1 MDFIP
6 QGGIFAMLESATIVV
21 KCVLCLLAAMSM
33 WSWTIIFWKM
43 ISLGKARTRILKG
56 NQIMEEADSLSS
68 GLTAIS
74 RTSSS
79 PLNRIGTAAVKEYR
93 VLEKSAVSPSHKRR
107 LIKDTL
113 RRILRQK
120 VSSEMKKLTS
130 SLSFLATC
138 ANGAPFIGLFGT
150 VWGIMNSFHAIGSAK
165 SAALSAV
172 APGIS
177 EALIAT
183 AIGLAVAIPA
193 TIAYNFFLGVL
204 NGIETEMVNFAGAFL
219 NRVEREVSWV
229 EPVSKGSAQTSMDH
243 ESSIQG

>member
-1 MDFIP
+1 MDFLP
-6 QGGIFAMLESATIVV
+6 EGGIFAMLASASIVV
-21 KCVLCLLAAMSM
+21 KSVMCLLAAMSL
-33 WSWTIIFWKM
+33 WSWTIIFCKL
-43 ISLGKARTRILKG
+43 ISLGRARALVLKG
-56 NQIMEEADSLSS
+56 NKIMEDADSLSS

-74 RTSSS
+74 KTPSS
-79 PLNRIGTAAVKEYR
+79 PLNRIGSAAVKEYR
-93 VLEKSAVSPSHKRR
+93 ILEKSAVSPSHKRR

-113 RRILRQK
+113 RRILRQR
-120 VSSEMKKLTS
+120 VSSEMKGLSS

-150 VWGIMNSFHAIGSAK
+150 VWGIMNSFHAIGTAK

-177 EALIAT
+177 EALVAT

-193 TIAYNFFLGVL
+193 TISYNFFLGVL
-204 NGIETEMVNFAGAFL
+204 GGIETEMVNFAGVFL

-229 EPVSKGSAQTSMDH
+229 EPPSKSHGDDEDDTSV
-243 ESSIQG
+243 EV

>member
-1 MDFIP
+1 MDFLP
-6 QGGIFAMLESATIVV
+6 QGGIFAMLDQATIVV
-21 KCVLCLLAAMSM
+21 KGVLCLLAGMSL
-33 WSWTIIFWKM
+33 WSWTIIFWKL
-43 ISLGKARTRILKG
+43 ISLGRARTLILKG

-68 GLTAIS
+68 GLAEIS
-74 RTSSS
+74 KTEAS
-79 PLNRIGTAAVKEYR
+79 PLNHIGAAAVKEYR
-93 VLEKSAVSPSHKRR
+93 VLEKSAVSAAHKRR

-113 RRILRQK
+113 RRILRRK

-165 SAALSAV
+165 SAALAAV

-177 EALIAT
+177 EALVAT
-183 AIGLAVAIPA
+183 AIGLGVAIPA
-193 TIAYNFFLGVL
+193 TIFYNFFLGVL
-204 NGIETEMVNFAGAFL
+204 NGIETELVNFAGTFL

-229 EPVSKGSAQTSMDH
+229 EPSGK
-243 ESSIQG
+243 SSTEE

>member
-1 MDFIP
+1 MDFLP
-6 QGGIFAMLESATIVV
+6 QGGIFAMLSQATIVV
-21 KCVLCLLAAMSM
+21 KCVLGLLAAMSL
-33 WSWTIIFWKM
+33 WSWTIIFWKL
-43 ISLGKARTRILKG
+43 ISLGRARTLILKG
-56 NQIMEEADSLSS
+56 NKIMEEADSLSS
-68 GLTAIS
+68 GLTEIS
-74 RTSSS
+74 KTEGS

-93 VLEKSAVSPSHKRR
+93 VLEKSAVSASHKRR

-113 RRILRQK
+113 RRILRRQ
-120 VSSEMKKLTS
+120 VSSELKKLTT

-177 EALIAT
+177 EALVAT
-183 AIGLAVAIPA
+183 AIGLGVAIPA
-193 TIAYNFFLGVL
+193 TIFYNFFLGVL
-204 NGIETEMVNFAGAFL
+204 NGIETELVNFAGTFL

-229 EPVSKGSAQTSMDH
+229 EPSGK
-243 ESSIQG
+243 SSSEE

>member
-1 MDFIP
+1 MDFLP
-6 QGGIFAMLESATIVV
+6 QGGIFVMLESATVVV
-21 KCVLCLLAAMSM
+21 KSVLCLLAGMSL
-33 WSWTIIFWKM
+33 WSWTIIFWKL
-43 ISLGKARTRILKG
+43 ISLGRARTLILKG
-56 NQIMEEADSLSS
+56 NKIMEEADSLSS

-74 RTSSS
+74 KTSSS

-120 VSSEMKKLTS
+120 VSTEMKKLTS

-165 SAALSAV
+165 SAALAAV

-177 EALIAT
+177 EALVAT

-229 EPVSKGSAQTSMDH
+229 EPAPKQGGREVEPSMQ
-243 ESSIQG
+243 E

>member
-1 MDFIP
+1 
-6 QGGIFAMLESATIVV
+6 MLSQATLVV
-21 KCVLCLLAAMSM
+21 KCVLGLLAGMSL
-33 WSWTIIFWKM
+33 WSWTIIFWKL
-43 ISLGKARTRILKG
+43 ISLGRARTLILKG
-56 NQIMEEADSLSS
+56 SKIMEEADSLSS
-68 GLTAIS
+68 GLTEIS
-74 RTSSS
+74 KTEAS

-113 RRILRQK
+113 RRILRRQ
-120 VSSEMKKLTS
+120 VSSELKKLTA

-165 SAALSAV
+165 SAALAAV

-177 EALIAT
+177 EALVAT

-193 TIAYNFFLGVL
+193 TIFYNFFLGVL
-204 NGIETEMVNFAGAFL
+204 NGIETELVNFAGTFL

-229 EPVSKGSAQTSMDH
+229 DPSGKGST
-243 ESSIQG
+243 EE

>member
-1 MDFIP
+1 MDMIP
-6 QGGIFAMLESATIVV
+6 QGDILAMLESATVVV
-21 KCVLCLLAAMSM
+21 KGVLCLLVAMSL
-33 WSWTIIFWKM
+33 WSWTIIFWKL
-43 ISLGKARTRILKG
+43 ISLGRARRLVLRG
-56 NQIMEEADSLSS
+56 NEIMEDADSLSS
-68 GLTAIS
+68 GLQKIS
-74 RTSSS
+74 AEKSS
-79 PLNRIGTAAVKEYR
+79 PLHRIGTAAVKEFR
-93 VLEKSAVSPSHKRR
+93 SLEKSAVTPSHKRK

-113 RRILRQK
+113 RRVLRQR

-150 VWGIMNSFHAIGSAK
+150 VWGIMHSFHSIGLAK
-165 SAALSAV
+165 SAALAAV

-177 EALIAT
+177 EALVAT

-204 NGIETEMVNFAGAFL
+204 SGIETEMVNFASSFL

-229 EPVSKGSAQTSMDH
+229 ESKNAAAKGEAAAG
-243 ESSIQG
+243 E